1 MYKLTLPQI
10 IEDLHAIYRELQRFE
25 KTHQLLSDTFYKLY
39 LSGRVE
45 HTPEFAE
52 WIGLIQLKD
61 EREAEYEALLLYKE
75 VPLSIISA

>member
-1 MYKLTLPQI
+1 MSELTLSQI
-10 IEDLHAIYRELQRFE
+10 IEDLHAIHAELQRFE
-25 KTHQLLSDTFYKLY
+25 KTYQILSDTLYKLY

-52 WIGLIQLKD
+52 WVGLFQLKS
-61 EREAEYEALLLYKE
+61 EREAEYEALLLSKK